1 MLHIRSSITLE
12 ARPFCRN
19 KQKPVGDL
27 EELNK
32 LNKIVTDKLLEI
44 IPRDHII
51 INESYSPHLT
61 IFKPN
66 RKVKGPKMSLF
77 GPIEEMDF
85 GSELFDRIEL
95 CSMLKPKRSDGS
107 YYVEHEGEK
116 DIT

>member
-66 RKVKGPKMSLF
+66 RKVKCPKMSLF
-77 GPIEEMDF
+77 GPIEQMDF

>member
-1 MLHIRSSITLE
+1 
-12 ARPFCRN
+12 
-19 KQKPVGDL
+19 
-27 EELNK
+27 
-32 LNKIVTDKLLEI
+32 
-44 IPRDHII
+44 
-51 INESYSPHLT
+51 
-61 IFKPN
+61 
-66 RKVKGPKMSLF
+66 MSLF

>member
-1 MLHIRSSITLE
+1 MIMDHNLWCIKNKQVW
-12 ARPFCRN
+12 RN
-19 KQKPVGDL
+19 KNKPVGDL
-27 EELNK
+27 EGLSK
-32 LNKIVTDKLLEI
+32 LNKIVTEKLLEI

-85 GSELFDRIEL
+85 GSELFDRMEL
-95 CSMLKPKRSDGS
+95 CSMLKPKRPDGS
-107 YYVEHEGEK
+107 YFVEHEGNL
-116 DIT
+116 T